1 MKSLPKKAKTIISLI
16 IALIAVLI
24 GGVVFIGAVSGWFDD
39 PKTVLDPEYYSETPE
54 LVDLS
59 TADFEKLIGD
69 QKSFLVFV
77 DQTDCTTADRL
88 RGYVNDYSAET
99 STSFYKMMFKDVKES
114 SLHQSVKYYP
124 SVVVVDKG
132 KVRGFMKADSDT
144 DSDAYNDY
152 NAFKIWLTQYL

>member
-39 PKTVLDPEYYSETPE
+39 PKTVLDPEYYSENPE
-54 LVDLS
+54 LIDLS
-59 TADFEKLIGD
+59 TADFEKLIKD

-99 STSFYKMMFKDVKES
+99 GISFYKITFKDARKS
-114 SLHQSVKYYP
+114 SLYQSVKYYP
-124 SVVVVDKG
+124 SVVVIDKG

-144 DSDAYNDY
+144 DADAYNDY
-152 NAFKIWLTQYL
+152 KAFQIWLAQYL

>member
-16 IALIAVLI
+16 IALIAILI

-39 PKTVLDPEYYSETPE
+39 PKTVLDPEYYSKNPE
-54 LVDLS
+54 LIDLS

-99 STSFYKMMFKDVKES
+99 GISFYKMMFKDVKES

-132 KVRGFMKADSDT
+132 KIRGFMKADSDA

-152 NAFKIWLTQYL
+152 GAFKVWLAQYL